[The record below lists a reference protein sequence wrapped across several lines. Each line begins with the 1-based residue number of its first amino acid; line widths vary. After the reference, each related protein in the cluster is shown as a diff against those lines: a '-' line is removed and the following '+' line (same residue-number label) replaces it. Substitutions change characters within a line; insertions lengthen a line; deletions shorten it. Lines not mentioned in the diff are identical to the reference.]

1 MSNFQERHLPIIL
14 KDEEWLIK
22 QRIAGKT
29 VAGILK
35 TIRELLT
42 SKTPNLNLLDL
53 EAEAD
58 QQLAAAHCLPTF
70 KGYKGFPSSIC
81 LSVNKQLVH
90 GIPKNYLIQNGDVV
104 KFDLGATFEGVIA
117 DAAETA
123 IYGEPKSFQH
133 IQLLETCKKSLEQA
147 IQSVSVGKQLGCIG
161 YAIHRYVTK
170 SSRFGIINNYGGHG
184 ININQ
189 PHAPPF
195 VFNKTNFNEGPRIQT
210 GLTIAIE
217 PMLTIGEA
225 KTKLDEDGW
234 TVWTPDINAHFEHS
248 IYVHSDRV
256 EIITQ

>member
-53 EAEAD
+53 EAEAY

-147 IQSVSVGKQLGCIG
+147 
-161 YAIHRYVTK
+161 
-170 SSRFGIINNYGGHG
+170 
-184 ININQ
+184 
-189 PHAPPF
+189 
-195 VFNKTNFNEGPRIQT
+195 
-210 GLTIAIE
+210 
-217 PMLTIGEA
+217 
-225 KTKLDEDGW
+225 
-234 TVWTPDINAHFEHS
+234 
-248 IYVHSDRV
+248 
-256 EIITQ
+256 